1 MAKEYTKQDIVGY
14 YFEVSLATEYTKE
27 DILQWFECRNVS
39 LWLKNIP
46 NKILL
51 ATILKSLW
59 LQNIPKKHTLQWFDG
74 NVSLWLKNIPK
85 KILLATTLKLDRVR
99 NLTNNQYGGK
109 MCQNCVRLR
118 EGAAP

>member
-1 MAKEYTKQDIVGY
+1 MVKEYTKQDIVGY
-14 YFEVSLATEYTKE
+14 YFEVSLAKEYTKE

-59 LQNIPKKHTLQWFDG
+59 LNDTDSLKKADADNDDDDEEEGDWYTNRDG
-74 NVSLWLKNIPK
+74 YQACRWCRSESIRNSRVVFSFSTDSLF
-85 KILLATTLKLDRVR
+85 
-99 NLTNNQYGGK
+99 
-109 MCQNCVRLR
+109 
-118 EGAAP
+118 

>member
-1 MAKEYTKQDIVGY
+1 MQECLSLAKEYTKQDIVGY

-59 LQNIPKKHTLQWFDG
+59 L
-74 NVSLWLKNIPK
+74 KNIPK
-85 KILLATTLKLDRVR
+85 KIFYNGLSAGMSLF
-99 NLTNNQYGGK
+99 G
-109 MCQNCVRLR
+109 
-118 EGAAP
+118 

>member
-14 YFEVSLATEYTKE
+14 YFEVSLAKEYTKE

-59 LQNIPKKHTLQWFDG
+59 L
-74 NVSLWLKNIPK
+74 KNIPK
-85 KILLATTLKLDRVR
+85 KIFYNGLSAGMSLF
-99 NLTNNQYGGK
+99 G
-109 MCQNCVRLR
+109 
-118 EGAAP
+118 

>member
-1 MAKEYTKQDIVGY
+1 MQECLSLAKEYTKQDIVGY
-14 YFEVSLATEYTKE
+14 YFEVSLAKEYTKE

-59 LQNIPKKHTLQWFDG
+59 LKNIPKKIFYNGLSAGMSLFG
-74 NVSLWLKNIPK
+74 SLWLKNIPK
-85 KILLATTLKLDRVR
+85 KILLATTLKS
-99 NLTNNQYGGK
+99 
-109 MCQNCVRLR
+109 RL
-118 EGAAP
+118 

>member
-1 MAKEYTKQDIVGY
+1 MVWVQECL
-14 YFEVSLATEYTKE
+14 SLAKEYTKE

-59 LQNIPKKHTLQWFDG
+59 L
-74 NVSLWLKNIPK
+74 KNIPK
-85 KILLATTLKLDRVR
+85 KIFYNGLSAGMSLFEYTKQDIVG
-99 NLTNNQYGGK
+99 YYFE
-109 MCQNCVRLR
+109 C
-118 EGAAP
+118 